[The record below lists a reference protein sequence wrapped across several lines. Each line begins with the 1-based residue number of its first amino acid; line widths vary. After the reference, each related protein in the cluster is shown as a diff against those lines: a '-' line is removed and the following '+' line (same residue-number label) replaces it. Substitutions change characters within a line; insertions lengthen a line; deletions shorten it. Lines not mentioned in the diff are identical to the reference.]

1 VIDRRDFLHLSTTAA
16 LAGLPRPGG
25 QDAAMLATAPIPSTG
40 ERIPRIGL
48 GTWQTFDVAPGA
60 ANADARRRD
69 LAETLRVF
77 VESGAT
83 VIDSSPMYGA
93 SEQVVG
99 DLLAAANAR
108 GRCFLATK
116 VWTSGERRGV
126 EQMEASIGKLR
137 SGRLDLMQI
146 HNLVD
151 WRTHLETL
159 RAWKDA
165 GRIRYLGI
173 THYQASAI
181 SDVAAILRAERLDF
195 VQLNLSLEE
204 PQAATDFLQL
214 CADRGVAFIA
224 NRPFGGGGA
233 FGRARGKPLPPWA
246 GEYGV
251 ESWAQFFLKWVLSH
265 PQVTCAIPGTGNPR
279 HLIDNLGA
287 ARGRQLDADGRARA
301 QRAWQAL

>member
-1 VIDRRDFLHLSTTAA
+1 MDRRDFLHLSAA
-16 LAGLPRPGG
+16 ATLAGLPRPGG
-25 QDAAMLATAPIPSTG
+25 QDTAMLATAPIPSTG

-60 ANADARRRD
+60 ANAAARRRD
-69 LAETLRVF
+69 LTETLRVF

-99 DLLAAANAR
+99 DLLTAANAR

-137 SGRLDLMQI
+137 AGRLDLMQI

-151 WRTHLETL
+151 WRTHLKTL

-181 SDVAAILRAERLDF
+181 SDVAAIVRAERLDF

-233 FGRARGKPLPPWA
+233 FGRVRGKALPPWA
-246 GEYGV
+246 GEYGIDG
-251 ESWAQFFLKWVLSH
+251 WAQFFLKWVLSH

-279 HLIDNLGA
+279 HLTDNLGA
-287 ARGRQLDADGRARA
+287 ARGRQLDAEGRAGA
-301 QRAWQAL
+301 QRFWLAL